1 MELFF
6 HYLSQP
12 YLLTGIL
19 YTLLITALGLGG
31 GLVMGIVLAGMQLSR
46 FPILAV
52 ITRAYA
58 IIFRGTPLIL
68 QMIFCYNA
76 LPMIGIK
83 LTAVEAA
90 GLALALNEAPFIAEI
105 IRGNII
111 AVDRGQIV
119 AGQALG
125 MTPAVVMLR
134 VVAPQAIRSM
144 VPALGNEAVSALK
157 NSSLASV
164 VSVQELTLR
173 STQLASANF
182 DFFSVFFASGLMYL
196 VLTGAVAV
204 IQMVV
209 EILLDLD
216 PPTPEARLARLLP
229 WRRQPVEAVR
239 ECRRGTRAAR
249 NPPAAARLPAAPARR
264 RGALDRPREAH
275 GRAQGQPPALEI
287 KALRKSY
294 DGKTVLEF
302 IDLTVRIGEVV
313 ALLGPSGSG
322 KSTLLRCINHLEGWD
337 SGAIKCDG
345 RGRSAST
352 LDNRPLSPRAIANER
367 ATVGVGMVFQNFNL
381 FGHLTAQART
391 SPGPLRWVQGLSHTD
406 ADRRAREL
414 LDRVGLSDRA
424 DALPRHMSG
433 GQQQR
438 VAIARALAPNP
449 TILLLDEP
457 TSALDPELVSEVLE
471 VIRRLAVEDG
481 LTMMISTHQIGF
493 AKEVADRAVFLAD
506 GSIVEEGPAD
516 VVLSRPKNPRTAQF
530 LQIMTDE
537 ASHARDS
544 GDPDRRRRR
553 AAREPCEA
561 SGTIGDHV
569 NHHKLPVSPS
579 TVHWGYFSKVV
590 KPALTIKSGDRAT
603 IETLTHHAND
613 DYERMIKDDP
623 AAEAIFHWTKD
634 EKTIRRRGAG
644 PTEGKLKFGPGEGP
658 RRASP
663 HRPRRRSRGPSPAT
677 FWRFASSTCGLDR
690 AAAPATPGAASARTP
705 PHRGASTITT

>member
-111 AVDRGQIV
+111 AVDRGQII

-134 VVAPQAIRSM
+134 IVAPQAVRSM

-182 DFFSVFFASGLMYL
+182 DFFSIFFASGLMYL

-204 IQMVV
+204 IQVIV
-209 EILLDLD
+209 EVLLDLD
-216 PPTPEARLARLLP
+216 LPTPEARLARLLP

-239 ECRRGTRAAR
+239 AS
-249 NPPAAARLPAAPARR
+249 AAAAAPLLEAPTPTSPAVSPAPLRTSLTIDR
-264 RGALDRPREAH
+264 EKRMAALTGSR
-275 GRAQGQPPALEI
+275 PALEI
-287 KALRKSY
+287 KALHKSY
-294 DGKTVLEF
+294 DGKTVLES
-302 IDLTVRIGEVV
+302 IDLVVRIGEVV

-322 KSTLLRCINHLEGWD
+322 KSTLLRCINHLKSWD
-337 SGAIKCDG
+337 SGAIKVAG
-345 RGRSAST
+345 REIGFDAH
-352 LDNRPLSPRAIANER
+352 NRPLSARAIANER

-381 FGHLTAQART
+381 FGHLTAKQNIA
-391 SPGPLRWVQGLSHTD
+391 GPLRWVHGLSHTD
-406 ADRRAREL
+406 ADRRAQEL

-457 TSALDPELVSEVLE
+457 TSALDPELVSEVLD

-481 LTMMISTHQIGF
+481 LTMMISTHQISF

-506 GSIVEEGPAD
+506 GSIVEEGRAD

-530 LQIMTDE
+530 LQIMTE
-537 ASHARDS
+537 ESVAH
-544 GDPDRRRRR
+544 G
-553 AAREPCEA
+553 
-561 SGTIGDHV
+561 
-569 NHHKLPVSPS
+569 
-579 TVHWGYFSKVV
+579 
-590 KPALTIKSGDRAT
+590 
-603 IETLTHHAND
+603 
-613 DYERMIKDDP
+613 
-623 AAEAIFHWTKD
+623 
-634 EKTIRRRGAG
+634 
-644 PTEGKLKFGPGEGP
+644 
-658 RRASP
+658 
-663 HRPRRRSRGPSPAT
+663 
-677 FWRFASSTCGLDR
+677 
-690 AAAPATPGAASARTP
+690 
-705 PHRGASTITT
+705 